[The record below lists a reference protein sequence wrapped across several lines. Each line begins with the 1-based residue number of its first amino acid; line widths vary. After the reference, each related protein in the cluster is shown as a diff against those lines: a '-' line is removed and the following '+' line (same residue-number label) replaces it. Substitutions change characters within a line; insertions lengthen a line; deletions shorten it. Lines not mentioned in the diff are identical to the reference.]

1 VPRQTHEG
9 PDPGSAPALSAP
21 PPERGG
27 QLTRARLGGA
37 DLRGLD
43 LCRTELLD
51 ADLARAD
58 LSEAR
63 LHGARLRRADLTS
76 ARLVGVRA
84 VDLDLEAARLPGAE
98 LRDTSLVGC
107 VLLDADLRG
116 ARLDGVDLR
125 RADLRGADLRGATLS
140 GVDLTGADLAGAH
153 LDEAVITEVRARGC
167 RLSRVKGLSE
177 ETRAELVAAGAY
189 EGLPP
194 WAAAIARAAN
204 RAQQRLVR
212 ATRRRI
218 AERRER
224 IEERQ
229 RAEQE
234 VVVLPPEPAQGLAD
248 RLRQAW
254 RQRVAKA
261 RMAAELERT
270 RLEQEE
276 SQREAEAARRVEEAE
291 AEKQRR
297 AEQRVAAADRRAA
310 EAQRLED
317 RKRLRKLQRSQARA
331 ARLAAKDA
339 ARQARTDA
347 ARVQESQEA
356 SASSAR
362 EYSRQLA
369 QDRRRMSRLQRI
381 QARARTRARA
391 AIQAERYRARE
402 AAAAQQLLENRQIA
416 RAEADRL
423 RQAQRAAAAER
434 EAREA
439 AELELA
445 SRLAAMEAAEQAAR
459 DEQRRAETAARQAG
473 EDARK
478 AEADA
483 QESRTRA
490 QHLTAADEAQPADL
504 PRPLDSAAAP
514 EQPTLYEAVTRA
526 REDAEAAR
534 QRTERERVQAR
545 ARAVVEEAERAQAE
559 AEAREAA
566 ATAAEAEARRA
577 QAERASAELEA
588 KVRRQRA
595 MLERAQRRQDQLEA
609 AALARRTRLVER
621 EQRIRDRQAALR
633 TGIAAAA
640 RQASTLVA
648 TFSSTAAARLSEGA
662 NDATAWLEHRARGQA
677 ARREA
682 ALERDE
688 ALAQRQARAAL
699 EQLGS
704 AEAASAPLPA
714 GLGPSHAP
722 GTDLRS
728 QKLDRVDWARAE
740 LDGVHLDGA
749 RLNDADLTEA
759 SLVGATLD
767 DARMRR
773 VLLSGATL
781 RQATAAGAS
790 LRDADLR
797 GADLRDIRLVDAD
810 LRGADLQGADLSAAD
825 LTGADLRRARL
836 DGAIFRSATLVA
848 TRLTDVDLDA
858 VVLDEAMLDQADLAG
873 TTWTNTSVV
882 GARIGG
888 ALGLSSRERRALAE
902 RGALVGDQGF
912 ELFSGRLG
920 NRQLQAAVLILALG
934 TGAYLAAR
942 LAGSQDVAPEDK
954 VALAEGLRQDDPASA
969 AEAYA
974 ELAAEATKPRDRV
987 GYLLEA
993 ALLSDQAGLD
1003 DDTQELYEDA
1013 LSEAGEDL
1021 SLVSDVRLRAA
1032 GWQAQRG
1039 RWTEVQESLGPILV
1053 RDAWS
1058 TESRA
1063 RAVVLHRQA
1072 DTALGSDA
1080 GAVDELFDAL
1090 TDLPEAEAELRM
1102 AIADLVSARGDSL
1115 AALDELQALDA
1126 LDLPQDLQEA
1136 ALATRA
1142 RVLDR
1147 AGDLDGAA
1155 LAWANLEAAASLDRL
1170 VGQRARLALAEVRR
1184 RQGRPVEAQE
1194 LTQALSGP
1202 EVDAGIRAQAL
1213 MLQGRLLEQGGAER
1227 GAIEVY
1233 TRVLALESADSDTRD
1248 EARMALA
1255 GILLASADPD
1265 AAQARLVEVD
1275 PEGADDLMA
1284 QARLG
1289 RAQALLESGEVE
1301 AALEALEALVVD
1313 EAGAPAT
1320 QRRARIA
1327 RGQAMVAMG
1336 EIPDAVSD
1344 WRALLV
1350 DAPTAAEKRRLELLL
1365 AHALLQAGD
1374 RDEARIAF
1382 GTLAEDADVDVQAQ
1396 GTLGLAEVARAEGQR
1411 EQARALYRQVADRPG
1426 DPGWRIQALE
1436 ELADLATETGSAES
1450 ALEAWREVL
1459 AIVPPGHPTAS
1470 AARLSEILALADL
1483 DRLDEA
1489 ADRCVSAIPS
1499 AQAGP
1504 TRHRARL
1511 ACGEIRERAG
1521 RLELALTDY
1530 QLLLRDDAVDEDHA
1544 TDAALGAA
1552 RSALELGRSA
1562 DALAAT
1568 ARGLAMI
1575 EEPAARLTLLSTQ
1588 VRAAEALG
1596 DEALLAEA
1604 IAARDALAEEIPDL
1618 AGPVLVDA
1626 AVRSRAAGRTDE
1638 AIDLLRRAVT
1648 LPMAEGAR
1656 AAAWTELGDAWL
1668 EQTELDDAAAAY
1680 AQAAALADNDPLVAF
1695 TAQMGQA
1702 EVARRRGDLEKAIEL
1717 LEEVSPPD
1725 ELTRQWWME
1734 TLATVLTEAGHD
1746 DALETWED
1754 LASTAP
1760 DAGTKVAA
1768 LIGQADL
1775 LYGEDRYAD
1784 ALPVYTRALQ
1794 EATDPVEAGWAG
1806 IGRADAL
1813 AALDRSE
1820 EADELLG
1827 ELMAHRDPEVALQA
1841 HLRSAQHALQ
1851 REAWAEALAQLDGLE
1866 AHQLGPGWDA
1876 SLVETRTVALR
1887 ESGDLEGAAAE
1898 WQSLSARWPTTEEE
1912 AQMPAWLGL
1921 ADLALADGDREEAL
1935 RLVQQALSQGRDPG
1949 WRSRAEDLQ
1958 ARIER

>member
-1 VPRQTHEG
+1 
-9 PDPGSAPALSAP
+9 L
-21 PPERGG
+21 
-27 QLTRARLGGA
+27 RARLGGA

-43 LCRTELLD
+43 LCRTDLLD
-51 ADLARAD
+51 ADLSRAD
-58 LSEAR
+58 LSDAR

-84 VDLDLEAARLPGAE
+84 ADLDLEGAHLPGAE
-98 LRDTSLVGC
+98 LRDASLVGC

-125 RADLRGADLRGATLS
+125 RADLRGVDLRGATLS
-140 GVDLTGADLAGAH
+140 GVDLTGADLAGAR
-153 LDEAVITEVRARGC
+153 LDDTVFTEVRARGC
-167 RLSRVKGLSE
+167 RLSRVKGLGE
-177 ETRAELVAAGAY
+177 ETRAELLAAGAY

-194 WAAAIARAAN
+194 WAAAIARTAR
-204 RAQQRLVR
+204 RAQQRLLR
-212 ATRRRI
+212 AARRWI

-224 IEERQ
+224 LEERQ

-234 VVVLPPEPAQGLAD
+234 AVLLPPEPTKGLAE

-270 RLEQEE
+270 RLEEE
-276 SQREAEAARRVEEAE
+276 ENRREAEAARRVEEAE

-297 AEQRVAAADRRAA
+297 ADQRAAAAERRAA

-317 RKRLRKLQRSQARA
+317 RKRMRRLQRSQARA
-331 ARLAAKDA
+331 ASVAAK
-339 ARQARTDA
+339 QARRDA
-347 ARVQESQEA
+347 VHAPPSQATPAATGQEDGP
-356 SASSAR
+356 
-362 EYSRQLA
+362 QLA
-369 QDRRRMSRLQRI
+369 QERRRMARMQRL
-381 QARARTRARA
+381 QARARSRARA
-391 AIQAERYRARE
+391 AIQAEQYRLRE
-402 AAAAQQLLENRQIA
+402 AAAAQQLLESREVA
-416 RAEADRL
+416 RAEAERL

-439 AELELA
+439 AARKLA
-445 SRLAAMEAAEQAAR
+445 TRLAAMEAAELAAR
-459 DEQRRAETAARQAG
+459 DEQRQAADAARRAG

-483 QESRTRA
+483 QISRERA
-490 QHLTAADEAQPADL
+490 QLTLVPDPDPQDATLQPTDEDEA
-504 PRPLDSAAAP
+504 S
-514 EQPTLYEAVTRA
+514 EEPTLYEAVSRA
-526 REDAEAAR
+526 REDAEVAR
-534 QRTERERVQAR
+534 QRAERERVQAR
-545 ARAVVEEAERAQAE
+545 ARAVVEEAEAQA
-559 AEAREAA
+559 AA
-566 ATAAEAEARRA
+566 AAAAKAEARRA
-577 QAERASAELEA
+577 QAERASAQLEA

-595 MLERAQRRQDQLEA
+595 MLERAQRRQDQLDA
-609 AALARRTRLVER
+609 AATARRTRLVER
-621 EQRIRDRQAALR
+621 ELKIRDRQAALR
-633 TGIAAAA
+633 HGIIAAA
-640 RQASTLVA
+640 RHASTLVA
-648 TFSSTAAARLSEGA
+648 TVSSTAAARLSQGA
-662 NDATAWLEHRARGQA
+662 TEAAAWLEQRARGQA
-677 ARREA
+677 ALREA

-704 AEAASAPLPA
+704 LDAASAPLPA

-722 GTDLRS
+722 GTDLRN

-781 RQATAAGAS
+781 REATAAGAS

-797 GADLRDIRLVDAD
+797 GADLRESRLVDAD
-810 LRGADLQGADLSAAD
+810 LRGADLQGANLSAAD

-836 DGAIFRSATLVA
+836 DGAIFRGATLVA

-858 VVLDEAMLDQADLAG
+858 VDLDDALLDQADLAG
-873 TTWTNTSVV
+873 TTWVDTSVV

-888 ALGLSSRERRALAE
+888 ALGLSSRERRSLAE

-920 NRQLQAAVLILALG
+920 NRQLQAAILILALG

-954 VALAEGLRQDDPASA
+954 VALAEGLREVDPASA
-969 AEAYA
+969 ADAYA
-974 ELAAEATKPRDRV
+974 DLAAEATQPRDRV

-993 ALLSDQAGLD
+993 ALLSDEAGLD
-1003 DDTQELYEDA
+1003 DDTQDLYEDA
-1013 LSEAGEDL
+1013 LSEAGDDL
-1021 SLVSDVRLRAA
+1021 SLASDVRLRAA

-1039 RWTEVQESLGPILV
+1039 RWTEVQESLGPILT

-1072 DTALGSDA
+1072 DAALDSDA
-1080 GAVDELFDAL
+1080 GAVGELFDAL

-1115 AALDELQALDA
+1115 AALVELEALDA
-1126 LDLPQDLQEA
+1126 LDLPQDLREA
-1136 ALATRA
+1136 SLATRA

-1155 LAWANLEAAASLDRL
+1155 VAWTRLEEAATLERL
-1170 VGQRARLALAEVRR
+1170 VGQQARLSLAEVRR
-1184 RQGRPVEAQE
+1184 RQGRPLEAQE
-1194 LTQALSGP
+1194 LTQALAGP

-1213 MLQGRLLEQGGAER
+1213 MLQGRLLEEGGADR
-1227 GAIEVY
+1227 GAVEVY
-1233 TRVLALESADSDTRD
+1233 TRVLDLEAADSDTRD

-1255 GILLASADPD
+1255 GLLLASADVES
-1265 AAQARLVEVD
+1265 ARARLVELD

-1289 RAQALLESGEVE
+1289 QAQALLEAGEVE
-1301 AALEALEALVVD
+1301 AALEALETLVTD
-1313 EAGAPAT
+1313 EAGSPST

-1327 RGQAMVAMG
+1327 RGQAMVSMG

-1382 GTLAEDADVDVQAQ
+1382 GTLADDADVDVQAQ

-1483 DRLDEA
+1483 ERLDEA
-1489 ADRCVSAIPS
+1489 ADRCVTAIPS

-1504 TRHRARL
+1504 ARQRARL
-1511 ACGEIRERAG
+1511 ACAEIRERAG
-1521 RLELALTDY
+1521 RLELALADY
-1530 QLLLRDDAVDEDHA
+1530 QQLLSDDTVDEDHA

-1552 RSALELGRSA
+1552 RSALELGRSE

-1575 EEPAARLTLLSTQ
+1575 EEPSARLTLLSTQ

-1596 DEALLAEA
+1596 DDDLLAEA
-1604 IAARDALAEEIPDL
+1604 IAARDSLAAEIPDL

-1668 EQTELDDAAAAY
+1668 EQSELDDASAAY
-1680 AQAAALADNDPLVAF
+1680 AQAASMADNDPLVAF

-1702 EVARRRGDLEKAIEL
+1702 EVARRRGDLDEAIQL

-1725 ELTRQWWME
+1725 DLTRQWWME

-1746 DALETWED
+1746 DALGTWED

-1775 LYGEDRYAD
+1775 LYGEDRYD
-1784 ALPVYTRALQ
+1784 EALPLYTRALE
-1794 EATDPVEAGWAG
+1794 EATDPVERGWAG

-1827 ELMAHRDPEVALQA
+1827 ELMSHRDPEVALQA
-1841 HLRSAQHALQ
+1841 RLRSAQHALQ
-1851 REAWAEALAQLDGLE
+1851 REAWTDALARLE
-1866 AHQLGPGWDA
+1866 GVEAQDLGPGWDA
-1876 SLVETRTVALR
+1876 SLVETRAVALR
-1887 ESGDLEGAAAE
+1887 ESGDLDGAAGE
-1898 WQSLSARWPTTEEE
+1898 WQSLAARWPTSEEE

-1935 RLVQQALSQGRDPG
+1935 RLVELALSQGRDPG
-1949 WRSRAEDLQ
+1949 WRSRAEDLR